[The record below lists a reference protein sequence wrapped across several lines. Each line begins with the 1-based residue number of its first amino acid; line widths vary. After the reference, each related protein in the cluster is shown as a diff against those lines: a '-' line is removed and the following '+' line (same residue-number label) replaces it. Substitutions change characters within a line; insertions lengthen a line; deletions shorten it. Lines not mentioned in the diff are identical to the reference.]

1 MKNSFYANTELI
13 GLLGFPIKQSYS
25 PFIHNVAAE
34 LTGTKVLY
42 LPFEVHSSNLK
53 DAVKG
58 MVALGIRGFNVTV
71 PHKVKVLDYLNKSS
85 EEVTVIGAAN
95 TIVNDL
101 GKLTG
106 YNTDVHGINVS
117 LTPYKSEINGN
128 DVAIFGSGGS
138 ARAVIYTLLRY
149 YKPKKIFLIN
159 RTEDHSES
167 LKQHFKN
174 KMRFD
179 AISTKALNDPN
190 SIDLLNSCSLIVNA
204 TPVGMYP
211 NEGDSIISLP
221 QVFVKDQVVFDL
233 VYNPVKTK
241 FLQLAEANG
250 AKIIGG
256 LTMLVEQAGKS
267 FTLWT
272 NKEFPTEKVQK
283 ALLLYLSK

>member
-25 PFIHNVAAE
+25 PFIHNAAAE
-34 LTGTKVLY
+34 LTGPKVLY

-138 ARAVIYTLLRY
+138 ARAIIYTLLRY

-174 KMRFD
+174 KMRID

-211 NEGDSIISLP
+211 NDGDSIISLP

-233 VYNPVKTK
+233 VYNPIKTK

>member
-221 QVFVKDQVVFDL
+221 QAFVKDQVVFDL